1 MYSRAM
7 YFNIFLWSV
16 QRYIQTLTKLL
27 NSENE
32 EKADESDL
40 KI

>member
-1 MYSRAM
+1 M

-16 QRYIQTLTKLL
+16 QRYIQTLAKLL